1 MDKPKRHNNHI
12 LETASSKFFQSQIPD
27 EWFIDKPDHDYGI
40 DFNVNIVINNQV
52 TGLNFSVQLK
62 STKISKK
69 KDSASITLKH
79 STLGLFNTRLEPILL
94 VIYVQDEKK
103 AYWYWYN
110 DLVID
115 LTSSQ
120 KTFKISIPKAN
131 LLSSINWTEFTKYV
145 QNIFSIKTLVDAIK
159 SLEYTEISN
168 SEILAWKNYYSG
180 NYENAAF
187 YFKNLLKDNP
197 KNVILLEGLSHS
209 QYMSYNYREALYNIN
224 KAIDLSEKPS
234 QYLTKACILAEDG
247 IQNNIKG
254 KIIEAKD
261 LFKQFIDKYP
271 NQELHHYNFANTLSR
286 LGENE
291 EALKHFKA
299 CLKLNPNNARAWKNL
314 GQVYYDLHKHKEEL
328 KCYNKALSINPNLS
342 QALFSKGI
350 TLSYIF
356 NKNKQAL
363 PLMTKA
369 LENEHEM
376 LLNFPRGYF
385 WLASV
390 NEKLNNLKESLSW
403 INKGLDHSPE
413 DIYFLNFK
421 SNFLTTHWKDN
432 QWIKQEA
439 VDFFKF
445 RLELEN
451 DYKSLYF
458 LIIIQ
463 DIKEERAVY
472 ELIKKQIRLFHN
484 VNLDILKKCRIN
496 INDSI
501 IFLLHYDKYLE
512 FRQSH
517 LINRYVD
524 HLISNHFSISSEF
537 WVVLDLVFA
546 SSYSHAI
553 KEYLETHNQKQTV
566 QRILNGLLNAPNTIF
581 ELIPEEN
588 YSQESA
594 ISIMTQLY
602 LDFPTVVI
610 REFGAQVGYI
620 FGRYGLDKPDPADH
634 LPEEWLN
641 NLRDQV
647 LIMTNKKLKLFK
659 EE

>member
-1 MDKPKRHNNHI
+1 VDKPERPNNHI
-12 LETASSKFFQSQIPD
+12 LETESSKFFQDQIPN
-27 EWFIDKPDHDYGI
+27 EWYIDKPDHDYGI
-40 DFNVNIVINNQV
+40 DFNVNIVINSQV

-62 STKISKK
+62 STKSSKNK
-69 KDSASITLKH
+69 NSVSITLKH

-94 VIYVQDEKK
+94 IIYIQNEKK

-110 DLVID
+110 DLDID

-120 KTFKISIPKAN
+120 KTFKIRIPKAN
-131 LLSSINWTEFTKYV
+131 LLSSINWIEFTKYV
-145 QNIFSIKTLVDAIK
+145 QNIFSIKTLVDSIK
-159 SLEYTEISN
+159 SLEYNEISN
-168 SEILAWKNYYSG
+168 SEILAWKNYFSG
-180 NYENAAF
+180 NYENASF
-187 YFKNLLKDNP
+187 YFKNLLKDDP

-209 QYMSYNYREALYNIN
+209 QYMSYNYKEALYNIN
-224 KAIDLSEKPS
+224 KAIDLSGKPS
-234 QYLTKACILAEDG
+234 QYLAKACILAEDG

-254 KIIEAKD
+254 KIIEAKN
-261 LFKQFIDKYP
+261 LFKQFIEKNP

-299 CLKLNPNNARAWKNL
+299 CLKLNPNNAQAWKNL

-328 KCYNKALSINPNLS
+328 NCYNKALSINPNLS

-350 TLSYIF
+350 TLSHIF
-356 NKNKQAL
+356 NKNKEAL
-363 PLMTKA
+363 SLMMKA
-369 LENEHEM
+369 LDNELEM

-421 SNFLTTHWKDN
+421 SNLLMTHWKDN
-432 QWIKQEA
+432 QLIKQEA

-445 RLELEN
+445 RLELGN
-451 DYKSLYF
+451 DYRSLYF

-463 DIKEERAVY
+463 DLREQDIY
-472 ELIKKQIRLFHN
+472 DLIKKHISLFN
-484 VNLDILKKCRIN
+484 NLKLDILEKCGISLK
-496 INDSI
+496 DSI
-501 IFLLHYDKYLE
+501 LFLLHYDKYLE
-512 FRQSH
+512 FRHSH
-517 LINRYVD
+517 PLNRYLD
-524 HLISNHFSISSEF
+524 HLISSHFSISSEF
-537 WVVLDLVFA
+537 WTVLDLVFA
-546 SSYSHAI
+546 FSFSHAI
-553 KEYLETHNQKQTV
+553 KEYSDTHNQKQIV
-566 QRILNGLLNAPNTIF
+566 QSILNGLLNTPNTIF

-588 YSQESA
+588 YAKEDA
-594 ISIMTQLY
+594 ISIMTQVY
-602 LDFPTVVI
+602 LEFPTVVI
-610 REFGAQVGYI
+610 REFGAQVGFI

-634 LPEEWLN
+634 LSEEWLN

-647 LIMTNKKLKLFK
+647 LIVTNKKLKLLK